1 MNIRKHGITF
11 EEASTVFY
19 DDFAIEFDDPD
30 HSVVEERFLIIGYSL
45 QNHMCIVSYCYRDS
59 NNVIRIISARQATK
73 KESKVYYDQF

>member
-30 HSVVEERFLIIGYSL
+30 HSVVEERF
-45 QNHMCIVSYCYRDS
+45 
-59 NNVIRIISARQATK
+59 
-73 KESKVYYDQF
+73 